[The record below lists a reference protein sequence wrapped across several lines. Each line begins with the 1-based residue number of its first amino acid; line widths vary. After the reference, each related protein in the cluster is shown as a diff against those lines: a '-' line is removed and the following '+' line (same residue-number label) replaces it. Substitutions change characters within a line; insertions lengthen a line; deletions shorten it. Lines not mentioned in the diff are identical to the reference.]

1 MSTSTETIVVPFKVT
16 VWNSDPENPDN
27 VIVGHEKLFL
37 DVLDDK
43 VQALNMDGWRTNP
56 EADSEYQS
64 GDTTLFVDQYE
75 KDRHVVLLLNEHE
88 LCHIGCVTLTFF
100 SNSRVFYL
108 NKIWRKL
115 ILKYGKIKLSVP
127 SRTLTS
133 SFAFTRL
140 ANMVENSPH
149 GLNFLKKK
157 RRTMLSYCWIL
168 TKNPSLRKNW
178 SATTP
183 S

>member
-100 SNSRVFYL
+100 SNSREALERFGADFNFDHTSIEENAAVQQ
-108 NKIWRKL
+108 
-115 ILKYGKIKLSVP
+115 
-127 SRTLTS
+127 TL
-133 SFAFTRL
+133 
-140 ANMVENSPH
+140 
-149 GLNFLKKK
+149 
-157 RRTMLSYCWIL
+157 
-168 TKNPSLRKNW
+168 
-178 SATTP
+178 
-183 S
+183 